1 MTDLGK
7 HYSWIPSG
15 AVRITGTDRIPFV
28 HGQSTNDVR
37 GLPTPGAQRALIL
50 NAKGQ
55 IEFDVR
61 VFKRTDDLYLQTAPG
76 LASQVLERLK
86 RYVVFDDVQL
96 EDISDKIRVV
106 HLTGPALLE
115 AAARLGFDLDG
126 PNVQQLH
133 SEFGATL
140 LTTKIDRGL
149 GIGLDI
155 HVLASKAEM
164 LQQWLET
171 IGLTQLENLE
181 QARILAGIPEAH
193 SDHFLGTLPQE
204 TGLEFAVSYKK
215 GCYIGQEIMAR
226 LEARGHT
233 NRNLARIHSSEKLEA
248 GTELRLE
255 NRTVGSVGASVQH
268 DGRWVALA
276 VIRKEVEAGAALEA
290 GGKTVK
296 LERLGKMA

>member
-1 MTDLGK
+1 MNF
-7 HYSWIPSG
+7 YWIPSG
-15 AVRITGTDRIPFV
+15 AVRVTGSDRIPFV

-37 GLPTPGAQRALIL
+37 SLPIPGAQRALIL

-61 VFKRTDDLYLQTAPG
+61 VFKRQDDLYLQTAPG
-76 LASQVLERLK
+76 LGSAVLERLK

-96 EDISDKIRVV
+96 EDITDQIRVV
-106 HLTGPALLE
+106 HLTGDAMLE
-115 AAARLGFDLDG
+115 VAARIGFNLEG

-133 SEFGATL
+133 TEIDATL

-155 HVLASKAEM
+155 HVLANKADE
-164 LQQWLET
+164 LQQWLE
-171 IGLTQLENLE
+171 IMGLTQLENLE
-181 QARILAGIPEAH
+181 QARILAGIPDAH
-193 SDHFLGTLPQE
+193 TDHFLGMLPQE

-233 NRNLARIHSSEKLEA
+233 NRNLVRIHADEKLEA
-248 GTELRLE
+248 GTELKLE
-255 NRTVGSVGASVQH
+255 DRVVGSVGASVQL
-268 DGRWVALA
+268 DGLWVALA
-276 VIRKEVEAGAALEA
+276 VIRKEVENGATLEA
-290 GGKTVK
+290 AGKTVK
-296 LERLGKMA
+296 LERLDKTARA